1 LVNSNQHHRGT
12 EQTEHVHSWTHDH
25 HLQEGPHFTSE
36 VVSAE
41 ITEPPQECHAAGAGL
56 PGHQMSAAISRIC
69 SLKIPA
75 GLASCS
81 SRRGSASNASRFPNK
96 WGVEL
101 ENFDPLRSVEAMP
114 RRNEQRIFDGMIA
127 LALLLP
133 KMCWRSS
140 RTLGS
145 GSASGRRVH
154 FMPM

>member
-1 LVNSNQHHRGT
+1 MSCGRRRAARSPNVRGDL
-12 EQTEHVHSWTHDH
+12 S
-25 HLQEGPHFTSE
+25 HLLAEDSGRVGIVQQSPR
-36 VVSAE
+36 VSFE
-41 ITEPPQECHAAGAGL
+41 RLAG
-56 PGHQMSAAISRIC
+56 
-69 SLKIPA
+69 
-75 GLASCS
+75 
-81 SRRGSASNASRFPNK
+81 FPNK

-127 LALLLP
+127 LASLLP